1 MSQPVAEERWTED
14 NGRGGVSTVAVTLLT
29 LALLLE
35 LGYTTFYFARE
46 RRNLQTVRENQQTPL
61 HQAERTRAQFDS
73 IARRTL
79 QLAQQGNAAAA
90 IIAENLARRGITIS
104 PDLAPQ
110 TPSSDAPP
118 PAK

>member
-1 MSQPVAEERWTED
+1 MDEERWRDD

-29 LALLLE
+29 FALLIE
-35 LGYTTFYFARE
+35 VGYTTFYLARE
-46 RRNLQTVRENQQTPL
+46 RGNLQTVRENQQTPL
-61 HQAERTRAQFDS
+61 RQAERTRAQFDS

-79 QLAQQGNAAAA
+79 QLAQQGNAGAA

-104 PDLAPQ
+104 PGPAPAPQ